1 MKYDP
6 QKHHRRSIRLPEY
19 DYSQAGAY
27 FVTICAWGREPLFG
41 EICEGEM
48 RLSAAGLIVESEWKR
63 LAHQFAN
70 VYLDAFVVMPNHV
83 HGIIMIHGQVGATR
97 HLPADTHSGNETV
110 SNDALTSRDGSP
122 LQIDALSGLAGAT
135 RHLPADTHSGN
146 ETVSNDALTGPDG
159 SPLQIDALSGLAG
172 ATRHL
177 PAETHSG
184 NEPMPN
190 DVLTGPDGSP
200 VRPRGGSPMPKG
212 PGEGSIGAMIGQF
225 KSRATKRIWS
235 LPEYD
240 HVPIWQRNY
249 YEHIIRNQEDYE
261 RIRDYIQTNP
271 LCWADDQLHPA
282 APPDHFNQDRS

>member
-6 QKHHRRSIRLPEY
+6 HKHHRRSIRLPEY

-48 RLSAAGLIVESEWKR
+48 RLSAAGLIVEAEWKR

-83 HGIIMIHGQVGATR
+83 HGIIVIHGPVGATRPSPIETHPGTESVSNDALAGMAGSPLQNDTHSGMVGATR
-97 HLPADTHSGNETV
+97 HLPADTHSG
-110 SNDALTSRDGSP
+110 
-122 LQIDALSGLAGAT
+122 I
-135 RHLPADTHSGN
+135 
-146 ETVSNDALTGPDG
+146 
-159 SPLQIDALSGLAG
+159 
-172 ATRHL
+172 
-177 PAETHSG
+177 
-184 NEPMPN
+184 EPMPN
-190 DVLTGPDGSP
+190 DVLPGPGGSP
-200 VRPRGGSPMPKG
+200 LRPRGGSPMPKG
-212 PGEGSIGAMIGQF
+212 PGEGSLGAMIGQF

-249 YEHIIRNQEDYE
+249 YEHIIRNDAEWQRIYE
-261 RIRDYIQTNP
+261 YIQNNP
-271 LCWADDQLHPA
+271 LRWEKDQLHPN
-282 APPDHFNQDRS
+282 APNNPFNQDQS

>member
-1 MKYDP
+1 MKFDAH
-6 QKHHRRSIRLPEY
+6 KHHRRSIRLPQY

-48 RLSAAGLIVESEWKR
+48 RLSAAGLIVEAEWKR

-83 HGIIMIHGQVGATR
+83 HGIIVIHGQVGATR
-97 HLPADTHSGNETV
+97 HLPVDTHSGAE
-110 SNDALTSRDGSP
+110 P
-122 LQIDALSGLAGAT
+122 
-135 RHLPADTHSGN
+135 
-146 ETVSNDALTGPDG
+146 VSNDALTGPDG
-159 SPLQIDALSGLAG
+159 SPVQIDAPSGVVRATRHLPVDTHSGAEPVSNDALTG
-172 ATRHL
+172 PDGSPVQIDAPSGVVRATRHL
-177 PAETHSG
+177 PADTHSG
-184 NEPMPN
+184 AEPVSN
-190 DVLTGPDGSP
+190 DALTGPDGSP

-212 PGEGSIGAMIGQF
+212 PGEGSLGAMIGQF

-249 YEHIIRNQEDYE
+249 YEHIIRNESE
-261 RIRDYIQTNP
+261 WVRICEYIQNNP
-271 LCWADDQLHPA
+271 LRWEEDQLHPN
-282 APPDHFNQDRS
+282 APYNPFNQDQS

>member
-135 RHLPADTHSGN
+135 RHLPA
-146 ETVSNDALTGPDG
+146 
-159 SPLQIDALSGLAG
+159 
-172 ATRHL
+172 
-177 PAETHSG
+177 ETHSG